1 VTEDLELRIA
11 NDHAAM
17 AEVAERVE
25 RFGAEQRLPQ
35 DVVNA
40 VNVAIDEALSN
51 IIAYG
56 YDQGVRGEIV
66 VRLRR
71 QPRSI
76 HIDIED
82 QAKPFDPLTAPPP
95 DLTSPLAERKVGGLG
110 IHLIKHLMDEVS
122 YARTKTGNLLKL
134 VKNLAIA

>member
-1 VTEDLELRIA
+1 MTDHLELRIA

-17 AEVAERVE
+17 AGVAERVE
-25 RFGAEQRLPQ
+25 RFGAAQRLPQ

-51 IIAYG
+51 IIVYG
-56 YDQGVRGEIV
+56 YDQGIRGEIM
-66 VRLRR
+66 VRLSRR
-71 QPRSI
+71 PRSL
-76 HIDIED
+76 HVEIED
-82 QAKPFDPLTAPPP
+82 YGKPFDPLTAPPP

-122 YARTKTGNLLKL
+122 YARTATGNLLIL